1 MLKSIKPRGR
11 RLTMAGIKQKQ
22 KKDSGL
28 WIERNTITNTLKYKK
43 YKS

>member
-11 RLTMAGIKQKQ
+11 RLKKAGIKQK